1 MDPISPVR
9 DGLRLAVGQNVSYA
23 EAVKRVDD
31 SPRVS
36 DLTGKLEERTRER
49 MGFSKLGFIVF
60 IDLVVA
66 DFSVEPLKEVE
77 GRG

>member
-23 EAVKRVDD
+23 EAVKGVDD